1 MMQSPLSPQHMQLLA
16 PATQIGRDRA
26 ERRHRAA
33 MQGSQQQ
40 HDMQRLGQEQEH
52 EAALHQIN
60 HQMEKEGIN
69 LQAKHRSQLQ
79 KEQQELSNA
88 AEVAQFKRDAALRN
102 LARGGELEMLRKSRI
117 NDRELLK
124 QRMTQR
130 QLENILYMSS
140 GARGEQTTGSMGGG
154 GVAPGGGAPAPA
166 GPGGAPMQGG
176 PQSPMSSPGMM
187 SNQDNLT
194 DAVFNPLT
202 KSLGNQAV
210 ALVNDE
216 VRRNEMANKIFSRTM
231 AKASLL
237 GPTMDEEGNVI
248 SAGIGEGPT
257 DRPGGIHGLWDGFWN
272 VVGDNLSFKHMGALM
287 GAMSGDFEPLTQYMY
302 ERTQDLAGIIGQDL
316 TGEEQGRIYAQGLV
330 NGHLKDSFLEV
341 IDGAAREQGL
351 DTVAATNAFNT
362 VWAQLGALSTDHSRF
377 DEKARGVKDS
387 VNASANPEAV
397 EEFRAIMKGVFDRE
411 GDRETKAAY
420 TLALNTISDFFG
432 DAENGDGLAGMQQAV
447 SAAIAQGADGV
458 FENPELPGW
467 INGIQSGLSDT
478 GRIFQHAIDPY
489 VITTSEKSNAVA
501 AIEEL
506 LDEWN
511 GHGLRQLIELQ
522 AGGADLDAYVS
533 RRQKQTS
540 DIVQGMFNSLPS
552 DMKTEDVLNNV
563 QKVVGN
569 WEEVMPLFD
578 EWRIS
583 AEAAIDAG
591 ESMPYASELEKT
603 MAGRG
608 MLKAFAEFQLANQQR
623 AQEEGL
629 LNLEDEQ
636 EEIIRRIMEEQ
647 TEFIEEL

>member
-26 ERRHRAA
+26 ERKHRAA
-33 MQGSQQQ
+33 MQGAQQR

-60 HQMEKEGIN
+60 HQMELEGIN

-79 KEQQELSNA
+79 REQQELSNA

-176 PQSPMSSPGMM
+176 PQMSSPGMM
-187 SNQDNLT
+187 SNQDSLT

-248 SAGIGEGPT
+248 SAGIGEGPKE
-257 DRPGGIHGLWDGFWN
+257 RPGGLHGMWDGFWST
-272 VVGDNLSFKHMGALM
+272 VGDHLTFKHVGAIFGML
-287 GAMSGDFEPLTQYMY
+287 SGDREPLTQYMY
-302 ERTQDLAGIIGQDL
+302 ERTQDLLGIFGQEL
-316 TGEEQGRIYAQGLV
+316 TGEEQGRIYAQGLI

-351 DTVAATNAFNT
+351 DTVAAANAFNA
-362 VWAQLGALSTDHSRF
+362 VWSQLGALSTDPSAF
-377 DEKARGVKDS
+377 YEQARGVKDS

-522 AGGADLDAYVS
+522 AGGADLDAYVA

-608 MLKAFAEFQLANQQR
+608 LLKAFAEFQLANQQR
-623 AQEEGL
+623 AEEEGL